1 MIDPRFFDNAGP
13 FMLHDLAAKLG
24 GTLADPAAADFAVTG
39 IANLDDATE
48 TEIGMFSD
56 ARYRD
61 MFDKTRAGVVVTTPD
76 LGGNRPAGNAQ
87 LILVKNPKLAFAEAG
102 WLFYPKVDETLG
114 LEDERTAATI
124 GENCRIAP
132 SAVIGRGAIIGAG
145 TRIGA
150 NAVIGKSVVIGADC
164 IIGPHTT
171 ISHAILGDRVQIYAG
186 AIVGTQGFGFAP
198 GPRGLRRI
206 PQLGRVTLGND
217 VEIGANTSI
226 DRGTLG
232 DTTIGD
238 GTALDNQVQIG
249 HNVKIGRFCV
259 LSGQAGIAGSVEIG
273 DGTMIGGNGS
283 IADHVK
289 VGAGVQIAG
298 KSGVAWDLPP
308 GAKVGGIPA
317 IPIRDWHRQ
326 TLGLARM
333 FPGAKK
339 NKPS

>member
-13 FMLHDLAAKLG
+13 FMLYDLAAKLG
-24 GTLADPAAADFAVTG
+24 GALADPAAADFPVTG
-39 IANLDDATE
+39 IADLDEAGE
-48 TEIGMFSD
+48 TELGMFSD

-61 MFDKTRAGVVVTTPD
+61 LFDRTRAGVVATSPD
-76 LGGNRPAGNAQ
+76 LGSNRQAGNAQ

-114 LEDERTAATI
+114 LEDERVAATI

-132 SAVIGRGAIIGAG
+132 GAVIGRGAVIGAG
-145 TRIGA
+145 SRIGA
-150 NAVIGKSVVIGADC
+150 NAVIGRGVVIGADC
-164 IIGPHTT
+164 VIGPNTT

-198 GPRGLRRI
+198 SPRGLRRV
-206 PQLGRVTLGND
+206 PQLGRVTIGND
-217 VEIGANTSI
+217 VEIGANTTI

-232 DTTIGD
+232 DTVIGD

-249 HNVKIGRFCV
+249 HNVRIGRFCV
-259 LSGQAGIAGSVEIG
+259 LSGQAGIAGSVDIG
-273 DGTMIGGNGS
+273 DGVMIGGNGS

-298 KSGVAWDLPP
+298 KSGVAWDLPA

-326 TLGLARM
+326 TLGLARL
-333 FPGAKK
+333 FKGHG
-339 NKPS
+339 KPKSL